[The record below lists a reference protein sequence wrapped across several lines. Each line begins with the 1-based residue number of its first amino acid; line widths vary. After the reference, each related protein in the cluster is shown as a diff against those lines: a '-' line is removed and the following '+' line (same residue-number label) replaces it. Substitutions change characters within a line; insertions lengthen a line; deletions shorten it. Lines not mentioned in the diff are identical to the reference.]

1 MGGPKGWGGHR
12 IKARAPNNSI
22 LLGAKGSAGEA
33 ILDNLVDEVIANDYR
48 GIMVWSVSIEDFLV
62 YHPAWDGSNPANQ
75 ESFIHAMK
83 RLNPLNT

>member
-1 MGGPKGWGGHR
+1 MGGPKGWGGDR
-12 IKARAPNNSI
+12 IKACAPNNSI

-33 ILDNLVDEVIANDYR
+33 TLNKLVDEVIANDYR

-62 YHPAWDGSNPANQ
+62 YDPGWDGSNPAYH

-83 RLNPLNT
+83 RLNPFNT